1 MWSVVP
7 SLEVILQG
15 LLPVFTEPSFKTHG
29 QIFLGWV
36 MCLGHRTEFRVF
48 EAFVGQR
55 VARNLRHPFDRC
67 YNFFSRSAWT
77 VRELAYRVAVQLV
90 VAMNPSGELLLI
102 VDATLLHKRGK
113 HVWGLGWFYDPVAST
128 EKRAATASG
137 NKWVVLGLGIP
148 IPGTNKYLCLPIH
161 AMLQPPST
169 GKKSKQSEADLARRM
184 LEDVCQWFPDRTFTL
199 VGDGG
204 YSAKN
209 LLADL
214 NARVRYVGL
223 MRSDAEI
230 YDPQIPPRKSST
242 PGPKPKKGPRLPAP
256 REIAKK
262 ADRARSAKS
271 RWQWTTI
278 EVDAYGQKRS
288 FQVCSF
294 QAVWPKVLGGR
305 PIQVVVCRSQ
315 EAGFGE
321 VCLFTTDLDA
331 SPAWVVET
339 YAKRTSIEAMF
350 KGSKQVLD
358 IQRPRHFCKESIEK
372 LAPWVWLMQSFV
384 TLWYLTEGH
393 KLPEAEA
400 ARQDLGPWETEWSL
414 AHMLRVLRR
423 LTILQTINRMSH
435 SKADLRQLVDHLE
448 NYLFLAA

>member
-1 MWSVVP
+1 
-7 SLEVILQG
+7 
-15 LLPVFTEPSFKTHG
+15 
-29 QIFLGWV
+29 
-36 MCLGHRTEFRVF
+36 
-48 EAFVGQR
+48 
-55 VARNLRHPFDRC
+55 
-67 YNFFSRSAWT
+67 
-77 VRELAYRVAVQLV
+77 
-90 VAMNPSGELLLI
+90 MNPTGELLLI

-137 NKWVVLGLGIP
+137 NKWVVVGLGIP

-161 AMLQPPST
+161 AMLQPPGK
-169 GKKSKQSEADLARRM
+169 GKKSKKGEADLARRM
-184 LEDVCQWFPDRTFTL
+184 LEDVCRWFPDRTFTL

-209 LLADL
+209 LLGDL
-214 NARVRYVGL
+214 PQRVRYVGL

-230 YDPQIPPRKSST
+230 YDTQIPPRKSST

-262 ADRARSAKS
+262 ADRARSSKS
-271 RWQWTTI
+271 RWKWTTI
-278 EVDAYGQKRS
+278 EVDAYGHKRS
-288 FQVCSF
+288 FQVCAF
-294 QAVWPKVLGGR
+294 QAVWPKVLAGR
-305 PIQVVVCRSQ
+305 PIQVVVCRSL
-315 EAGFGE
+315 EAGFGQ
-321 VCLFTTDLDA
+321 VCLFTTDLEA
-331 SPAWVVET
+331 TPAWVVQT

-372 LAPWVWLMQSFV
+372 LAPWVWLMQSLIA
-384 TLWYLTEGH
+384 LWYLTEGH
-393 KLPEAEA
+393 KLPEAKA

-423 LTILQTINRMSH
+423 LTILQTINRMSR
-435 SKADLRQLVDHLE
+435 SKADLRLLVDHLE